1 VTKRREAENALRENE
16 SVLRTVTNGA
26 RVGLVMVNQQRRY
39 LFANR
44 AYAEILGLPN
54 HDIVGKRVAEVLPAV
69 YDQIEPRLARAFRG
83 ERVQYELR
91 VPGTTGNQER
101 FYDVIYEPRAHEG
114 SDPYVVV
121 VIVDVTERKHAQQ
134 NLEEAVAER
143 TSKLREAVS
152 ELEAFSYSIAHD
164 MRAPLRGMQG
174 FAHVLQEDYGERLD
188 GTGQQYL
195 TRIIASAER
204 LDHLIRDVL
213 HYSKV
218 SRGELPLER
227 VNLGVLTREIIES
240 YPQFKDPKVTIL
252 IEEPL
257 PTVVGNPASLTQVI
271 SNLLSNAV
279 KFVAPGTAPHV
290 RVWSEQLNT
299 SSSGRDSQTVRLWFE
314 DNGIGIPV
322 EAQSRL
328 FQIFQRVHRPEVYE
342 GTGIGLAVVR
352 KAVERLGGKVGVH
365 SEPGKGSRFWLE
377 LKNASGNGKSGPDVQ
392 VTRSAS
398 RASSPPRP

>member
-1 VTKRREAENALRENE
+1 
-16 SVLRTVTNGA
+16 
-26 RVGLVMVNQQRRY
+26 
-39 LFANR
+39 
-44 AYAEILGLPN
+44 
-54 HDIVGKRVAEVLPAV
+54 
-69 YDQIEPRLARAFRG
+69 
-83 ERVQYELR
+83 
-91 VPGTTGNQER
+91 
-101 FYDVIYEPRAHEG
+101 
-114 SDPYVVV
+114 
-121 VIVDVTERKHAQQ
+121 VIVDVTERKQAQQ

-143 TSKLREAVS
+143 TSKLREAIG

-188 GTGQQYL
+188 GAGKQYL
-195 TRIIASAER
+195 ARIIASAER
-204 LDHLIRDVL
+204 LDRLIRDVR

-218 SRGELPLER
+218 SRSELPLER
-227 VNLGVLTREIIES
+227 VNLGILTREIIES
-240 YPQFKDPKVTIL
+240 YPQFKDPKVTIQ
-252 IEEPL
+252 IKEPL

-322 EAQSRL
+322 EAQNRL

-352 KAVERLGGKVGVH
+352 KAVERLGGRVGVH

-377 LKNASGNGKSGPDVQ
+377 LKDASGNGHAGPEAQ
-392 VTRSAS
+392 VKYLR
-398 RASSPPRP
+398 